1 MHFNKKN
8 YLLVNNAKTYIFL
21 CSSKFS
27 VEQLLIILYTGHFKK
42 FDIILQTLA
51 VPV

>member
-8 YLLVNNAKTYIFL
+8 YLLVNNAKT
-21 CSSKFS
+21 FS
-27 VEQLLIILYTGHFKK
+27 VEQLLIILYTGRYKK